1 LQFAPSVNLQVSSGI
16 KTRYSRQKYFIRSRE
31 LISNDYRV
39 LMRNSTS
46 ISMAVSSNAQSG
58 ANQSASGLALSAF
71 HTHARDLQR
80 FLLRRVGDRNDADDL
95 SQEVFARLMRVENVE
110 LVRHPLAY
118 LLGIASHVVRE
129 FRHRKQHVI
138 FDSDMAESLAENV
151 ELIPRGITNDSEQ
164 VELQNWLDDA
174 LRQLPA
180 THQVVL
186 LLVKRDGH
194 SYEEAAA
201 KTGLSVHTIEKYLV
215 EARARLRVIMKDL

>member
-1 LQFAPSVNLQVSSGI
+1 
-16 KTRYSRQKYFIRSRE
+16 
-31 LISNDYRV
+31 
-39 LMRNSTS
+39 
-46 ISMAVSSNAQSG
+46 MAVSSHTQSD
-58 ANQSASGLALSAF
+58 ADQSASGLALSAF
-71 HTHARDLQR
+71 RSHARDLQR
-80 FLLRRVGDRNDADDL
+80 FLLRRVRDRNDADDL

-110 LVRHPLAY
+110 LIRNPLAY

-129 FRHRKQHVI
+129 FRQRKQHVI
-138 FDSDMAESLAENV
+138 FDSDMADSLCENAELV
-151 ELIPRGITNDSEQ
+151 PRGIANNSEQ

-174 LRQLPA
+174 LKQLPA
-180 THQVVL
+180 THQAVL